1 MKQIVALIILV
12 TLTLFKP
19 VKVVASPETF
29 LNLEEVNELS
39 KSIVK
44 IDYDMMDQSNGNL
57 IQFRNE
63 LDENI
68 MADRR
73 GRHDPFYPIAAKA
86 DSRSAIKSIL
96 SSKPTDS
103 LICDGV
109 IFRLALSASLR
120 LTCVVVKG

>member
-1 MKQIVALIILV
+1 MKKIVTLIILV

-63 LDENI
+63 LEHLFGKKKKYTDKSSARKAQEKIADIYVTKKNSLDKYPYRTI
-68 MADRR
+68 IGMAYFEF
-73 GRHDPFYPIAAKA
+73 FYAGQVDQNK
-86 DSRSAIKSIL
+86 K
-96 SSKPTDS
+96 KN
-103 LICDGV
+103 
-109 IFRLALSASLR
+109 
-120 LTCVVVKG
+120 